1 MTRQNMY
8 RVKERPDLLKDMS
21 SGAIL
26 LTDTSA
32 ADDYMAKKKM
42 LNNNRVMGEE
52 LNTIKAKLAEID
64 NLKNDIG
71 DIKELLQRIVNK

>member
-1 MTRQNMY
+1 MRNENLY
-8 RVKERPDLLKDMS
+8 RVKERPDLVKDMS
-21 SGAIL
+21 SGAVL
-26 LTDTSA
+26 LTDSSA
-32 ADDYMAKKKM
+32 ADEYMAKKKM
-42 LNNNRVMGEE
+42 LNTNRVMGEE